1 LPGEHFGRRSAQ
13 IHQLLSSGLLL
24 LTTKIFLAGRP
35 AFLFSRGSA
44 DPLLFTTKLGF
55 GENKPT

>member
-1 LPGEHFGRRSAQ
+1 
-13 IHQLLSSGLLL
+13 LSSGLLL

-44 DPLLFTTKLGF
+44 DPLLFATKLGF